1 MDTMNKK
8 LIAGLGIACFGL
20 VLAGCTDNS
29 NTLDNGGNSQSSS
42 VADQSTD
49 KSSGEN
55 ASSSSQSGN
64 IKLTLEEA
72 IKAYE
77 EAYPNTSIT
86 SIDLDDSFGT
96 YYFEI
101 TGVDDDKE
109 YEVKINAET
118 GELKKERE
126 EALDRDE
133 QNGVERENNALDLTD
148 LKTLDEISKIAVD
161 SVGQGEAIEWSL
173 DRELSTTHWEVKVRS
188 GNSETSVKINAQ
200 TGDVLEKELDD

>member
-8 LIAGLGIACFGL
+8 VIAGLGIACFGL
-20 VLAGCTDNS
+20 ILAGCTDNS
-29 NTLDNGGNSQSSS
+29 HTLDNGGNSQTSASTKR
-42 VADQSTD
+42 STD
-49 KSSGEN
+49 KSSDSN
-55 ASSSSQSGN
+55 ADSSSQLGS
-64 IKLTLEEA
+64 IKLTLAEA

-101 TGVDDDKE
+101 KGVDDAKE

-126 EALDRDE
+126 ETLDRDE
-133 QNGVERENNALDLTD
+133 QNGVEKENKALDLTE
-148 LKTLDEISKIAVD
+148 LKTVDEISKIAID
-161 SVGQGEAIEWSL
+161 TVGKGEAVDWSL
-173 DRELSTTHWEVKVRS
+173 ERELSTTYWEVKVRS
-188 GNSETSVKINAQ
+188 GNAETSVKINAQ
-200 TGDVLEKELDD
+200 TGAVLETEIDD

>member
-1 MDTMNKK
+1 MNKK
-8 LIAGLGIACFGL
+8 LIVGLGIACFGL

-42 VADQSTD
+42 AADQSTD
-49 KSSGEN
+49 KSSDKN

-109 YEVKINAET
+109 YEVRINAET

-126 EALDRDE
+126 EALERDE

-200 TGDVLEKELDD
+200 TGDILETEIDD

>member
-1 MDTMNKK
+1 MNKK